1 MSYRMA
7 PTSMTLSELKCH
19 FCCLESYS
27 SMNTARINL
36 ITLCVYMNG
45 KLSVVCNR
53 NCFPKLKDFS
63 RLGPLEA
70 VVYTVKVVVSKKWC
84 KIDTLLLHTTNRKY
98 YMAYRFV
105 PFPETSDDLEGHSP
119 VAGLINYN
127 NRRIFV
133 RHFPRFQVAWRVAR
147 SLSDS

>member
-1 MSYRMA
+1 
-7 PTSMTLSELKCH
+7 MTLSELKCH

-63 RLGPLEA
+63 RLGPPRGSR
-70 VVYTVKVVVSKKWC
+70 VHRKSGGVKEMVQNRHIV
-84 KIDTLLLHTTNRKY
+84 TTY
-98 YMAYRFV
+98 
-105 PFPETSDDLEGHSP
+105 H
-119 VAGLINYN
+119 
-127 NRRIFV
+127 
-133 RHFPRFQVAWRVAR
+133 
-147 SLSDS
+147 